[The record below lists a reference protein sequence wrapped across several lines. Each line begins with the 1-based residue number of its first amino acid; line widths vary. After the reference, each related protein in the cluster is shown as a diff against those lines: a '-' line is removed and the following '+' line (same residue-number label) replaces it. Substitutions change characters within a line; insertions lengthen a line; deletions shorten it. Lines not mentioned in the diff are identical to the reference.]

1 MRGVKH
7 GQHRRILSVPEPE
20 VSRTAQDASLS
31 LWVIWNIRRSSHHD
45 GITLQPRNHVVAC
58 WRTSQGWEGDAT
70 RQENRLLQAAAMA
83 QSTKHFPNKHRDLSQ
98 IPSIHIKPEVWQY
111 MPVAPLL
118 GRQRQASPWGSLTR
132 QSSVQKVDANPKND
146 LRLPPGQRHMC
157 ACVFTTTLSHR
168 HTPINAHTD
177 TLRTFCR
184 RL

>member
-1 MRGVKH
+1 VRGVKH

-118 GRQRQASPWGSLTR
+118 GRQRQASQSRQLVSSSKLGEGPCLT
-132 QSSVQKVDANPKND
+132 KTYTYN
-146 LRLPPGQRHMC
+146 
-157 ACVFTTTLSHR
+157 T
-168 HTPINAHTD
+168 HTPTHTH
-177 TLRTFCR
+177 THTPGETIKVKSQ
-184 RL
+184 